1 MLIVCLEYIHV
12 CCTISGGY
20 MLIVLIFCV
29 HVSGGIIGVLVDYT
43 CVVGTYVWWD
53 TWRYHD
59 DYTHVGGIYEV
70 WGCCMDD
77 DYIYIYHVHHS
88 LHLMTI
94 VFLVVRESS
103 VGLV

>member
-1 MLIVCLEYIHV
+1 MFRVYTHV
-12 CCTISGGY
+12 CCIVIGGY

-43 CVVGTYVWWD
+43 CVVGTYVRWD

-70 WGCCMDD
+70 WGVAWMMII
-77 DYIYIYHVHHS
+77 YIYIMFIIHC
-88 LHLMTI
+88 I
-94 VFLVVRESS
+94 
-103 VGLV
+103 